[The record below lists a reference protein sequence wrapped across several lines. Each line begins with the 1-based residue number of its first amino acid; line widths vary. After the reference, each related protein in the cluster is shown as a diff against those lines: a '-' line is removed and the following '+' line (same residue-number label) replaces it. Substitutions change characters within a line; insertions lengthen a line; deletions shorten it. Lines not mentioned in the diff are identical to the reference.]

1 MSDIQSAVNSFKL
14 SFFKNNR
21 TQNNNKVTEK
31 LFAKY
36 KLKSEDEQ
44 QKESQVDTSTIGL
57 TLKDAVDSI
66 FDPTTGMSDE
76 EKKKFIDKLYKKIKS
91 GKKLSADEMQYLRM
105 NDPVTYA
112 KMAKV
117 QIQRKALESRL
128 KQAKSKEEALE
139 IYTSA
144 KSRISDDDPA
154 REELNAAYDDAYGEF
169 KKSEQ
174 YKKLPAT
181 EKEKSVKKSETK
193 KTDPKKEVDLWLNHF
208 AYQTI
213 NRFIMEADASGCDFL
228 QVNTSG
234 KVEGYGEEDGELKKM
249 YEDTIER
256 LPDSKFFPYVC
267 SEFERLWREV
277 STDYSDDKF
286 VIQWK

>member
-14 SFFKNNR
+14 SFFKNNK

-76 EKKKFIDKLYKKIKS
+76 EKKKFIEKLYKKIKS

-128 KQAKSKEEALE
+128 KLTISQQRRRLLRQ
-139 IYTSA
+139 
-144 KSRISDDDPA
+144 SR
-154 REELNAAYDDAYGEF
+154 
-169 KKSEQ
+169 
-174 YKKLPAT
+174 KL
-181 EKEKSVKKSETK
+181 SV
-193 KTDPKKEVDLWLNHF
+193 
-208 AYQTI
+208 I
-213 NRFIMEADASGCDFL
+213 
-228 QVNTSG
+228 
-234 KVEGYGEEDGELKKM
+234 
-249 YEDTIER
+249 
-256 LPDSKFFPYVC
+256 
-267 SEFERLWREV
+267 
-277 STDYSDDKF
+277 
-286 VIQWK
+286 

>member
-14 SFFKNNR
+14 SFFKNNK

-76 EKKKFIDKLYKKIKS
+76 EKKKFIEKLYKKIKS

-112 KMAKV
+112 KWQKY
-117 QIQRKALESRL
+117 RFRERHLKAG
-128 KQAKSKEEALE
+128 
-139 IYTSA
+139 
-144 KSRISDDDPA
+144 
-154 REELNAAYDDAYGEF
+154 LNRQ
-169 KKSEQ
+169 S
-174 YKKLPAT
+174 
-181 EKEKSVKKSETK
+181 
-193 KTDPKKEVDLWLNHF
+193 PKKRH
-208 AYQTI
+208 
-213 NRFIMEADASGCDFL
+213 
-228 QVNTSG
+228 
-234 KVEGYGEEDGELKKM
+234 
-249 YEDTIER
+249 
-256 LPDSKFFPYVC
+256 
-267 SEFERLWREV
+267 
-277 STDYSDDKF
+277 
-286 VIQWK
+286 

>member
-1 MSDIQSAVNSFKL
+1 MKEQTMKETTLKVKNQTTTLQKAIILGDIVFMIGSFSVFLCNLLISYILYRNEGKEGAEKWKIVLLVFLFLTGGPVNSLLGLGNVSLFNTFLSKNKASKKEAVETNEEEIINNSSEVESAV
-14 SFFKNNR
+14 
-21 TQNNNKVTEK
+21 
-31 LFAKY
+31 
-36 KLKSEDEQ
+36 
-44 QKESQVDTSTIGL
+44 
-57 TLKDAVDSI
+57 
-66 FDPTTGMSDE
+66 
-76 EKKKFIDKLYKKIKS
+76 
-91 GKKLSADEMQYLRM
+91 
-105 NDPVTYA
+105 
-112 KMAKV
+112 
-117 QIQRKALESRL
+117 
-128 KQAKSKEEALE
+128 
-139 IYTSA
+139 
-144 KSRISDDDPA
+144 
-154 REELNAAYDDAYGEF
+154 
-169 KKSEQ
+169 
-174 YKKLPAT
+174 
-181 EKEKSVKKSETK
+181 KEKSVKKSETK

-213 NRFIMEADASGCDFL
+213 NRFIMEADASCCDFL

>member
-14 SFFKNNR
+14 SFFKNNK

-76 EKKKFIDKLYKKIKS
+76 
-91 GKKLSADEMQYLRM
+91 
-105 NDPVTYA
+105 
-112 KMAKV
+112 
-117 QIQRKALESRL
+117 
-128 KQAKSKEEALE
+128 ALE

-181 EKEKSVKKSETK
+181 EKEAKEKEKNGTSRSSWNKDITGDTKFTENEEETY
-193 KTDPKKEVDLWLNHF
+193 EF
-208 AYQTI
+208 GS
-213 NRFIMEADASGCDFL
+213 SGDF
-228 QVNTSG
+228 
-234 KVEGYGEEDGELKKM
+234 EGEE
-249 YEDTIER
+249 
-256 LPDSKFFPYVC
+256 
-267 SEFERLWREV
+267 
-277 STDYSDDKF
+277 
-286 VIQWK
+286 

>member
-1 MSDIQSAVNSFKL
+1 MAHLFVLSVFFGLHILGKEIFMSDIQSAVNSFKL
-14 SFFKNNR
+14 SFFKNNK

-57 TLKDAVDSI
+57 ALKDAVDSI

-181 EKEKSVKKSETK
+181 EKEAKEKEKNGTSRSSWNKDITGDTKFPENEEETY
-193 KTDPKKEVDLWLNHF
+193 EF
-208 AYQTI
+208 GI
-213 NRFIMEADASGCDFL
+213 SGD
-228 QVNTSG
+228 
-234 KVEGYGEEDGELKKM
+234 
-249 YEDTIER
+249 
-256 LPDSKFFPYVC
+256 
-267 SEFERLWREV
+267 FEREE
-277 STDYSDDKF
+277 
-286 VIQWK
+286 

>member
-1 MSDIQSAVNSFKL
+1 
-14 SFFKNNR
+14 
-21 TQNNNKVTEK
+21 
-31 LFAKY
+31 
-36 KLKSEDEQ
+36 
-44 QKESQVDTSTIGL
+44 
-57 TLKDAVDSI
+57 
-66 FDPTTGMSDE
+66 
-76 EKKKFIDKLYKKIKS
+76 
-91 GKKLSADEMQYLRM
+91 MQYLRM

-181 EKEKSVKKSETK
+181 EKEAKEKEKNGTSRSSWNKDITGDTKFTENEEETY
-193 KTDPKKEVDLWLNHF
+193 EF
-208 AYQTI
+208 GI
-213 NRFIMEADASGCDFL
+213 SGDF
-228 QVNTSG
+228 
-234 KVEGYGEEDGELKKM
+234 EGEE
-249 YEDTIER
+249 
-256 LPDSKFFPYVC
+256 
-267 SEFERLWREV
+267 
-277 STDYSDDKF
+277 
-286 VIQWK
+286 

>member
-14 SFFKNNR
+14 SFFKNNK

-66 FDPTTGMSDE
+66 FDPTNPTCQMKK
-76 EKKKFIDKLYKKIKS
+76 KKKFIDKLYKNKIRF
-91 GKKLSADEMQYLRM
+91 KKLSADEMQYLRM

-181 EKEKSVKKSETK
+181 EKEAKEKEKNGTSRSSWNKDITGDTEFTENEEETY
-193 KTDPKKEVDLWLNHF
+193 EF
-208 AYQTI
+208 GI
-213 NRFIMEADASGCDFL
+213 SGDF
-228 QVNTSG
+228 
-234 KVEGYGEEDGELKKM
+234 EGEE
-249 YEDTIER
+249 
-256 LPDSKFFPYVC
+256 
-267 SEFERLWREV
+267 
-277 STDYSDDKF
+277 
-286 VIQWK
+286 

>member
-1 MSDIQSAVNSFKL
+1 
-14 SFFKNNR
+14 
-21 TQNNNKVTEK
+21 
-31 LFAKY
+31 
-36 KLKSEDEQ
+36 
-44 QKESQVDTSTIGL
+44 
-57 TLKDAVDSI
+57 
-66 FDPTTGMSDE
+66 
-76 EKKKFIDKLYKKIKS
+76 
-91 GKKLSADEMQYLRM
+91 MQYLRM

-181 EKEKSVKKSETK
+181 EKEAKEKEKNGTSRSSRNKDITGDTKFPENEEETY
-193 KTDPKKEVDLWLNHF
+193 EF
-208 AYQTI
+208 GI
-213 NRFIMEADASGCDFL
+213 SGDF
-228 QVNTSG
+228 
-234 KVEGYGEEDGELKKM
+234 EGEE
-249 YEDTIER
+249 
-256 LPDSKFFPYVC
+256 
-267 SEFERLWREV
+267 
-277 STDYSDDKF
+277 
-286 VIQWK
+286 

>member
-14 SFFKNNR
+14 SFFKNNK

-169 KKSEQ
+169 KKSDILVCNFLNSRNL
-174 YKKLPAT
+174 YSLSVFYNLNKFCCLR
-181 EKEKSVKKSETK
+181 KSIHSSCVKPCIASSESYNIKFAFFKINLIQIRYLKFTSCRR
-193 KTDPKKEVDLWLNHF
+193 LNLF
-208 AYQTI
+208 CI
-213 NRFIMEADASGCDFL
+213 FNNI
-228 QVNTSG
+228 
-234 KVEGYGEEDGELKKM
+234 
-249 YEDTIER
+249 
-256 LPDSKFFPYVC
+256 
-267 SEFERLWREV
+267 
-277 STDYSDDKF
+277 F
-286 VIQWK
+286 VIKIKSSNTVV